1 MSITISAY
9 KRCSVRLYLQLFE
22 GGLMSY
28 LLYLCLFAHGG
39 AQHLL
44 CNVFVL
50 FVFALCVLCC
60 IINCTVHVIYFS
72 CSDALSCITLL
83 KRDTKVH
90 FK

>member
-1 MSITISAY
+1 
-9 KRCSVRLYLQLFE
+9 
-22 GGLMSY
+22 MSY

-60 IINCTVHVIYFS
+60 PFLLQTKEMMMIIFNNIFIKS
-72 CSDALSCITLL
+72 I
-83 KRDTKVH
+83 
-90 FK
+90 